1 MDNTNESNAVKVLE
15 LSVIQ
20 SKIYVV
26 RGIKVMLDFDL
37 AEMYETGT
45 KVLKQSVRRNIDRFP
60 DDFMFE
66 MTREEYNSLRSQIV
80 TIETGRGK
88 HSKYLPF
95 AFTVH
100 GVVMLPNVL
109 QSKKAIETSILIV
122 RAFNTMREVL
132 ITPPANVHDVTELQ
146 IELRQLRQYIE
157 DAFADYNDIN
167 EDTRMQLELICNEL
181 ADIQADYK
189 RVGSTRKPIGFLA
202 GK

>member
-1 MDNTNESNAVKVLE
+1 MDNIIRKNAIKSIE

-37 AEMYETGT
+37 AEMYSVIT
-45 KVLKQSVRRNIDRFP
+45 KRLKEQVRRNIERFP
-60 DDFMFE
+60 EDFMFE
-66 MTREEYNSLRSQIV
+66 LTRDEYNSLRSQFA
-80 TIETGRGK
+80 TLETGRGK
-88 HSKYLPF
+88 YSKYLPY

-132 ITPPANVHDVTELQ
+132 INPPIYVHDVKELQ
-146 IELRQLRQYIE
+146 TELRQLRQYIE
-157 DAFADYNDIN
+157 DTFADYNDIN
-167 EDTRMQLELICNEL
+167 EDTRMQLEIICNEL
-181 ADIQADYK
+181 ADIQANYK
-189 RVGSTRKPIGFLA
+189 RIDKNRNPIGFLA

>member
-1 MDNTNESNAVKVLE
+1 MDNIIENNKVKSLE
-15 LSVIQ
+15 LSAIQ

-45 KVLKQSVRRNIDRFP
+45 KVLKQSVRRNIERFP
-60 DDFMFE
+60 GDFMFE
-66 MTREEYNSLRSQIV
+66 MTREEYNSLRSQFV
-80 TIETGRGK
+80 TLETGRGK

-100 GVVMLPNVL
+100 GVVMLPNVI
-109 QSKKAIETSILIV
+109 QSKKAVETSILIV

-132 ITPPANVHDVTELQ
+132 INPPVYVNDVKELQ
-146 IELRQLRQYIE
+146 IELCQLKQYIE
-157 DAFADYNDIN
+157 DTFADYNDIN
-167 EDTRMQLELICNEL
+167 EDTRIQLEIICNEL
-181 ADIQADYK
+181 ADIQANYK
-189 RVGSTRKPIGFLA
+189 RIDKNRKSIGFLA